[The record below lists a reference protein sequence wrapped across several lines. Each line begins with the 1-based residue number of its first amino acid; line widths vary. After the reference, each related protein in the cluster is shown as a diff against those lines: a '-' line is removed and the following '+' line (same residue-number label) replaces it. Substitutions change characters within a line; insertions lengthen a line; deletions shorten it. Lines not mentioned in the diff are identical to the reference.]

1 LFKAP
6 QEVPE
11 NVLASGKA
19 ENYHMEERG
28 EERRGAERGSSYVG
42 K

>member
-1 LFKAP
+1 LFKGP

-19 ENYHMEERG
+19 ENYHLEER